1 MWTIWC
7 TGSNR
12 PCPPCWA
19 CWASG
24 GTPSTLPT
32 SSANWPCVCAAPRS
46 LSSALHRVS
55 CTRHAPRAT
64 CDASTE
70 SLSWDS
76 HVAETIPRSHTNG
89 KRRSVHKVEVCP
101 ALTICNYILYIWCIC
116 TFRSNLQTQLYLQID
131 SLDSWKISI
140 NFKHVGYSIKKD
152 HNKQQCSIENLTG
165 IQINSVVYRDCIELP
180 DG

>member
-101 ALTICNYILYIWCIC
+101 ALTICNYILYMVY
-116 TFRSNLQTQLYLQID
+116 LY
-131 SLDSWKISI
+131 ISI
-140 NFKHVGYSIKKD
+140 KFAHATLSANRLSWFLKD
-152 HNKQQCSIENLTG
+152 INKFQACWLF
-165 IQINSVVYRDCIELP
+165 Y
-180 DG
+180 